1 MRPMRRNRNN
11 LHHCNSRHRNKV
23 VILIDIRKQR
33 KRRMS
38 SGVFSPAIQNAFLN
52 VSTHNGDTLSTAA
65 LSLTVTLIDS
75 IFERVILQLLQLP
88 KDSTESLFRD
98 MLPPDAVARIDALFL
113 SAKNNTNNFTSAAI
127 GPFQLTPSLLRA
139 RVRDSFADDADND
152 GNSFHDNQSSVAR
165 RRALADSALTDV
177 SLLRVAALLRFVTE
191 KLLSDALQYAQKGS
205 SSPSSSSSSSSLS
218 SSSMFLSTSVG
229 AEVLPQHVQVACERE
244 PMATLMRIVSTPMAS
259 SLATAVIGAGSSIS
273 ASGRGEIDHRD
284 TRRLAEDDD
293 DDDDF
298 DDDLLHASS
307 IVSDT
312 ASDAPSGGND
322 GLPNPLI
329 QTRDPWS
336 SNASQAS
343 STTGWMPPSNAPRFT
358 TAAGVQLQVDDS
370 PLGVARRVWHFI
382 VAEPL
387 GMKHLLCIVILDALL
402 ALLVQQ

>member
-1 MRPMRRNRNN
+1 M
-11 LHHCNSRHRNKV
+11 
-23 VILIDIRKQR
+23 
-33 KRRMS
+33 
-38 SGVFSPAIQNAFLN
+38 FSPAIQNAFLN

-75 IFERVILQLLQLP
+75 IFERVILLLLQLP
-88 KDSTESLFRD
+88 PDSTETLFRD
-98 MLPPDAVARIDALFL
+98 MLSSDDIARIDALFL
-113 SAKNNTNNFTSAAI
+113 GAKNNSSSSAG

-139 RVRDSFADDADND
+139 RVRDAFVADDADTD
-152 GNSFHDNQSSVAR
+152 GNSFHDDQSSVAR
-165 RRALADSALTDV
+165 RRALADSALTDA

-191 KLLSDALQYAQKGS
+191 KLLSDALQYAQKVSRS
-205 SSPSSSSSSSSLS
+205 SLTSASSLS
-218 SSSMFLSTSVG
+218 SSSAMFLSTSVG

-259 SLATAVIGAGSSIS
+259 SLATAMVGPGASIS
-273 ASGRGEIDHRD
+273 ATGRGEMDHRD
-284 TRRLAEDDD
+284 NRRVAVDDD

-312 ASDAPSGGND
+312 ASDAPSGGGNES
-322 GLPNPLI
+322 LPHPLI

-343 STTGWMPPSNAPRFT
+343 STTSWVPTSNAPRFT
-358 TAAGVQLQVDDS
+358 TAPSAGALLQADDS

-387 GMKHLLCIVILDALL
+387 GVKHLLCIVILDALL
-402 ALLVQQ
+402 ALMVQQQQQQ